1 MTDEMLASSIVRIL
15 YRVHPAPLRRETLAS
30 ECEVALSRV
39 LSKEEFDRELGALV
53 QRGLVRTGRIGIL
66 GNVESLFLS
75 QTGFAEAARI
85 FG

>member
-1 MTDEMLASSIVRIL
+1 VR
-15 YRVHPAPLRRETLAS
+15 S
-30 ECEVALSRV
+30 GLSRV
-39 LSKEEFDRELGALV
+39 LSREEFDRELGALV

-75 QTGFAEAARI
+75 QTGFAEATRI